1 MQHYVLDRFG
11 VGLLVRGCQH
21 FLGPPTASRGDVLHR
36 MTLPLRRPLPPNRV
50 PHPTT
55 LRHDLRQPICPPQPV
70 IEQMTIARLG
80 RILRRREYGCLS
92 DRRLRLLLRCQRV
105 PHRIA
110 HHHDLLVTLL
120 VVLGAPVDRPGL
132 EVDIVPDQV
141 PPRRDPPAGSFGHD
155 ERQRKQRM
163 YARRHLE
170 QLEIYVVRHHRPLRV
185 LLLGESNARE
195 RVLPQQSP
203 TRTGPLASRPIEG
216 RHEQHEIQL
225 DRAVP
230 DWLARCHALETRVAL
245 ASRHCVAPHVRLG
258 QRRHIATRAKKGYHS
273 LQITLIAALRARLL
287 TQVLRALQIELRR
300 HANCQRLLVQRLL
313 VREQG
318 VEQLVGLP
326 DRQLFVA
333 VPQRLP
339 HLPSLHVDRPTER
352 AARAVFVQP
361 HPGPAFADGLRPA
374 FPVFHT
380 FLRSLAM
387 SWASA
392 SGSYDRPDEAA
403 SLWRSPRRTRWRPL
417 GLARRS
423 GMVPSRTARR
433 IVSSQQAASC
443 AAPPASSSASRW
455 AWAAQNSFFRRA
467 LRAAA
472 ACSAPFSRS
481 VVVSCCAS
489 TTKAA
494 SQGGRPSGR
503 STSSGRASGMLHLVL
518 LPDALAGFGRHR
530 PPLLVDSARK
540 SARTPARTPL
550 ERR

>member
-1 MQHYVLDRFG
+1 MH
-11 VGLLVRGCQH
+11 
-21 FLGPPTASRGDVLHR
+21 
-36 MTLPLRRPLPPNRV
+36 
-50 PHPTT
+50 
-55 LRHDLRQPICPPQPV
+55 
-70 IEQMTIARLG
+70 
-80 RILRRREYGCLS
+80 
-92 DRRLRLLLRCQRV
+92 
-105 PHRIA
+105 
-110 HHHDLLVTLL
+110 
-120 VVLGAPVDRPGL
+120 
-132 EVDIVPDQV
+132 
-141 PPRRDPPAGSFGHD
+141 
-155 ERQRKQRM
+155 
-163 YARRHLE
+163 ARRHLK
-170 QLEIYVVRHHRPLRV
+170 QLEIYVVRHHRPLGV

-203 TRTGPLASRPIEG
+203 ARTGPLASGPIEG
-216 RHEQHEIQL
+216 RHEQHQIEF
-225 DRAVP
+225 DCAVP

-245 ASRHCVAPHVRLG
+245 ASRHCVAPYVRLG

-273 LQITLIAALRARLL
+273 LQITLIATLRAQLL

-313 VREQG
+313 VCEQG

-392 SGSYDRPDEAA
+392 SGSYGCVGGVA

-433 IVSSQQAASC
+433 MVSSQRPVSWAA
-443 AAPPASSSASRW
+443 APASSS
-455 AWAAQNSFFRRA
+455 
-467 LRAAA
+467 
-472 ACSAPFSRS
+472 
-481 VVVSCCAS
+481 VS
-489 TTKAA
+489 K
-494 SQGGRPSGR
+494 
-503 STSSGRASGMLHLVL
+503 
-518 LPDALAGFGRHR
+518 
-530 PPLLVDSARK
+530 
-540 SARTPARTPL
+540 
-550 ERR
+550 